1 MHWRK
6 APTGSDGRVFY
17 IVASALTASVAAT
30 TILLIWRSRLKR
42 AATTAAPY
50 CCVSTRGTAL
60 GHRAKPSTT

>member
-1 MHWRK
+1 MHWRN

-17 IVASALTASVAAT
+17 IVASTASVAAT

-42 AATTAAPY
+42 AAATAAPY